1 MCGRF
6 VRSSSVDTYARL
18 FDAEGGFD
26 LAPSY
31 NVAPS
36 QAALVARHTRGRRQ
50 LAQLHWGLVPAWAR
64 DRKIAYSTF
73 NARAET
79 VATKPAFRAAFRRRR
94 CLIAADGFY
103 EWQRATGD
111 RQPYFIGLMD
121 GGPFAFAGLWE
132 HWRRG
137 DETLESCTIIVT
149 RANEL
154 IAPIHDRM
162 PVILPPER
170 YAAWLDPAL
179 DDPQRLKDCLQPFP
193 ASALQVH
200 PVSSRV
206 NNPRNNDA
214 GLLSPR

>member
-6 VRSSSVDTYARL
+6 VRSSSVETYARL

-26 LAPSY
+26 LDPSY

-36 QAALVARHTRGRRQ
+36 QAALIARPSDGRRQ
-50 LAQLHWGLVPAWAR
+50 LALLHWGLVPAWAS
-64 DRKIAYSTF
+64 DSKIAYSTF

-79 VATKPAFRAAFRRRR
+79 VATKPAFRTAFRRRR

-103 EWQRATGD
+103 EWKRMAGE
-111 RQPYFIGLMD
+111 RQPYFIGLRD

-132 HWRRG
+132 RWQRG
-137 DETLESCTIIVT
+137 DETMESCTIIVT
-149 RANEL
+149 QANEL

-170 YAAWLDPAL
+170 YAAWLDPGL
-179 DDPQRLKDCLQPFP
+179 DDPRRLQDCLQPYP
-193 ASALQVH
+193 ASALRVY

-214 GLLSPR
+214 ALLRPL